1 METIQKFFFV
11 YQYQASVI
19 ATIVCPT
26 EKKIKVL
33 ELNWIQGGFFRLVVL
48 GFFTIMETDF

>member
-26 EKKIKVL
+26 EKKIKML